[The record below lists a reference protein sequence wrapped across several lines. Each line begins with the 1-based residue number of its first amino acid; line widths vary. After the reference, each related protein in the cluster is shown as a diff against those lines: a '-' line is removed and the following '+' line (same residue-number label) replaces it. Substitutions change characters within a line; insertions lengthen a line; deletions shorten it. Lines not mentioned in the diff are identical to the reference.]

1 MRKSYRVVYAGI
13 PSSQRVL
20 SASSTR
26 DAAMAFFASRPL
38 QNSVIVHS
46 GLLKEEVF
54 GWQDFASDVPEL
66 RNAQLPFESEKLPP
80 YDPARDPIV
89 RLFRAGI
96 IVAGFVL
103 LAIAVMAAAS
113 GVFPGIAVVF
123 LVLAGIMTLLV
134 GRLRGA
140 RTLRRFISRDPNS
153 LDSR

>member
-20 SASSTR
+20 AASSPR
-26 DAAMAFFASRPL
+26 DAAMTFFASRPL

-54 GWQDFASDVPEL
+54 SWQDFANDVPEL
-66 RNAQLPFESEKLPP
+66 RGVQLPFESEKLPP

-89 RLFRAGI
+89 RPFRAGI
-96 IVAGFVL
+96 LVAGFVL

-123 LVLAGIMTLLV
+123 LAVSGIVALLV
-134 GRLRGA
+134 GTLTSA
-140 RTLRRFISRDPNS
+140 KTLRRFIARDPNS
-153 LDSR
+153 MDAR